1 MHRLRPHHRRH
12 RGRGRHRHYARSDVV
27 NLGLSLLYAA
37 ERTPEADAVVDGDSC
52 LDYRDLQRVA
62 AKVAG
67 GLASLGVG
75 RGDRM
80 ALVLKNRRE
89 AVELYWAC
97 QWLGAVVVPLSWRV
111 AAADVAYCVADSG
124 ATVVAF
130 EDVGLEHAR
139 ACTDAVDRFVAVGT
153 AGAGSSA
160 DLAARFCAGGEA
172 QPCEPYESLLAA
184 GEAPGAPED
193 LDDRETSI
201 FLYTSGTTGRPKGV
215 PRSHAA
221 ERAGGL
227 SQSLHQSYRPGER
240 TLGVMPLY
248 HTMGIHTVLAAQI
261 VGGCFVCQPD
271 WDAAAALE
279 LIESERIGS
288 LYLAP
293 TLFHDLVHLPDLA
306 GADVSS
312 VHSLAYAGAAM
323 TSALVE
329 RCVAVF
335 APEVFINHYGS
346 TEIYTYSVDFD
357 QRAAPGCAG
366 RPATNA
372 RLRLVRPEPG
382 TGPDDE
388 VAPGETGEIICHL
401 GSDEAFA
408 GYWNRPDADARAIR
422 GDWYFTGD
430 LGRLDDDGNLWIV
443 GRIDD
448 MIISG
453 GENVHP
459 LEVEDVLERAP
470 GVREVAVVG
479 LPDDRWGQAVTA
491 FVVLDDEL
499 AEAGEHAAVARLDAY
514 CLESA
519 DLARFKRPRRYR
531 FPEALPKS
539 PSGKILRRVLRE
551 QNAGL
556 RR

>member
-1 MHRLRPHHRRH
+1 M
-12 RGRGRHRHYARSDVV
+12 

-37 ERTPEADAVVDGDSC
+37 ERTPEADAVVDGGNRLS
-52 LDYRDLQRVA
+52 YRELRAVA
-62 AKVAG
+62 ATLAA

-75 RGDRM
+75 RGDRV
-80 ALVLKNRRE
+80 AVVLKNRRE

-97 QWLGAVVVPLSWRV
+97 QWLGATFVPLSWRV
-111 AAADVAYCVADSG
+111 APGDVAYCVADSE
-124 ATVVAF
+124 ARLVVF
-130 EDVGLEHAR
+130 EEVSLQHAA
-139 ACTDAVDRFVAVGT
+139 ACTGTAEHFVAVGT
-153 AGAGSSA
+153 GGDASSVGLAERLRAAGCGAPCQA
-160 DLAARFCAGGEA
+160 YGG
-172 QPCEPYESLLAA
+172 LLAA
-184 GEAPGAPED
+184 GEAAGGSPAVED

-227 SQSLHQSYRPGER
+227 SQALHQSYRPGER

-248 HTMGIHTVLAAQI
+248 HTMGIHTLLAAQL

-271 WDAAAALE
+271 WDAAAALD
-279 LIESERIGS
+279 LIGDERIGS

-293 TLFHDLVHLPDLA
+293 TLFHDLVHSPALA
-306 GADVSS
+306 GADTSS
-312 VHSLAYAGAAM
+312 VRSLAYAGAAM

-329 RCVAVF
+329 RCVEVF
-335 APEVFINHYGS
+335 APEVFVNHYGS
-346 TEIYTYSVDFD
+346 TEVYTYSVHFD

-372 RLRLVRPEPG
+372 RLRLVRPAEG
-382 TGPDDE
+382 AGPDDE
-388 VAPGETGEIICHL
+388 VEAGETGEIICHL
-401 GSDEAFA
+401 SSDEAFS
-408 GYWNRPDADARAIR
+408 GYWNRPDADAKAIR
-422 GDWYFTGD
+422 DGWYFTGD
-430 LGRLDDDGNLWIV
+430 LGRCDAGGNLWIV

-491 FVVLDDEL
+491 FVVLDDDA
-499 AEAGEHAAVARLDAY
+499 AEAGDDAASARLDAY

-531 FPEALPKS
+531 FPDCLPKS
-539 PSGKILRRVLRE
+539 PSGKILRRLLRE
-551 QNAGL
+551 QESQ
-556 RR
+556 

>member
-1 MHRLRPHHRRH
+1 M
-12 RGRGRHRHYARSDVV
+12 

-37 ERTPEADAVVDGDSC
+37 ERTPDADAILDGDHR
-52 LDYRDLQRVA
+52 LNYRGLQRVTATLA
-62 AKVAG
+62 A
-67 GLASLGVG
+67 GLASLGV
-75 RGDRM
+75 RRDDRV
-80 ALVLKNRRE
+80 AVVLKNRRE

-97 QWLGAVVVPLSWRV
+97 QWLGAVFVPLSWRV
-111 AAADVAYCVADSG
+111 APADVAYCVADSG
-124 ATVVAF
+124 ARLVVF
-130 EDVGLEHAR
+130 EEVSLEHAV
-139 ACTDAVDRFVAVGT
+139 ACAGMAAHFVAVGT
-153 AGAGSSA
+153 DGPASSVELVDRLRAAGCAAPCQAYAG
-160 DLAARFCAGGEA
+160 
-172 QPCEPYESLLAA
+172 LLAA
-184 GEAPGAPED
+184 GDAAGGLPVVED

-227 SQSLHQSYRPGER
+227 SQALHQSYRPGER

-248 HTMGIHTVLAAQI
+248 HTMGIHTLLAAQL

-271 WDAAAALE
+271 WDAAAALD
-279 LIESERIGS
+279 LIRGERIGS

-293 TLFHDLVHLPDLA
+293 TLFHDLVHSPALA
-306 GADVSS
+306 GADTSS
-312 VHSLAYAGAAM
+312 VRSLAYAGAAM

-329 RCVAVF
+329 RCVEVF
-335 APEVFINHYGS
+335 APAVFVNHYGS
-346 TEIYTYSVDFD
+346 TEVYTYSVHFD

-372 RLRLVRPEPG
+372 RLRLVWPEPG
-382 TGPDDE
+382 AGPDDE
-388 VAPGETGEIICHL
+388 VAAGETGEIICHL
-401 GSDEAFA
+401 GSDEAFS
-408 GYWNRPDADARAIR
+408 GYWNRPDADVKAIR
-422 GDWYFTGD
+422 DGWYFTGD
-430 LGRLDDDGNLWIV
+430 LGRCDAEGNLWVV

-491 FVVLDDEL
+491 FVVLDDEV
-499 AEAGEHAAVARLDAY
+499 AAAGADAAAARLDAY
-514 CLESA
+514 CLESV

-531 FPEALPKS
+531 FPDSLPKS
-539 PSGKILRRVLRE
+539 PSGKILRRLLRE
-551 QNAGL
+551 QETPSPAATGG
-556 RR
+556 